1 MYRYEYETVSCEL
14 GGWGFGGGNI
24 YSTEDYRSVINK
36 RKSICKT
43 VRKTGIWRWLQ

>member
-14 GGWGFGGGNI
+14 GAGNI
-24 YSTEDYRSVINK
+24 YSIEDYRSVINK

-43 VRKTGIWRWLQ
+43 VRKTGIWR